1 MLTIYKK
8 NTGKNIFLG
17 IFVLFSLLSVFAFLF
32 FINPKIGNGKQR
44 IFVRFTTI
52 NGITPG
58 TQVLFAG
65 NPIGEV
71 RTIRTL
77 SSDRQISGSQKALYF
92 YELALHID
100 SSIEV
105 YHSDLVIPQTMGLLG
120 EKAIA
125 IIPKPIPK
133 DSLARRVTDQLPMYG
148 DSCDP
153 LENTMQQLIHLGKT
167 VESVLLT
174 LSASMQQ
181 HSISLGQTLEH
192 LSQATSEVN
201 AFTKTMNTSHFIPK
215 LTELLT
221 YIQSVCSDINMFSQS
236 VMHGNGTLGK
246 ICQEE
251 EFYYHLDGIL
261 KKVDLLL
268 DDINRYGLLFNLN
281 KQWQKEK
288 IKRASCSSLS
298 MPDRKISR
306 TCNHNSK
313 ENLEVP

>member
-8 NTGKNIFLG
+8 NTRKNIFLG
-17 IFVLFSLLSVFAFLF
+17 GFVVFSFLAVSALLF
-32 FINPKIGNGKQR
+32 FINPKVGNGKQR
-44 IFVRFTTI
+44 IFVRFTQI

-77 SSDRQISGSQKALYF
+77 SSDRQISGSENALYF
-92 YELALHID
+92 YELGLQID
-100 SSIEV
+100 SSVEV

-133 DSLARRVTDQLPMYG
+133 ESLARRVTEACPMYG

-181 HSISLGQTLEH
+181 HSLSLGKTLEH

-236 VMHGNGTLGK
+236 VIHGNGTLGK

-251 EFYYHLDGIL
+251 QFYYHLESIL

-288 IKRASCSSLS
+288 IKRASCSSLWT
-298 MPDRKISR
+298 PDRKISR
-306 TCNHNSK
+306 LCRDNPT

>member
-8 NTGKNIFLG
+8 NIGKNIFLG
-17 IFVLFSLLSVFAFLF
+17 VFVVSSLFAVTTFLL
-32 FINPKIGNGKQR
+32 FINPKVGNGKQR
-44 IFVRFTTI
+44 IFVRFSQI

-65 NPIGEV
+65 NPIGQV

-77 SSDRQISGSQKALYF
+77 PSARKVSDSEISLYF
-92 YELALHID
+92 YELGLQID
-100 SSIEV
+100 SSVEI

-125 IIPKPIPK
+125 IIPKPLPK
-133 DSLARRVTDQLPMYG
+133 DSRVERVTEACPMYG

-181 HSISLGQTLEH
+181 HSLSLGQTLQH

-201 AFTKTMNTSHFIPK
+201 AFTKTMNSSHFIPK
-215 LTELLT
+215 LTEVLT
-221 YIQSVCSDINMFSQS
+221 YIQSVCNDINSFSQS
-236 VMHGNGTLGK
+236 VIHGNGTLGK

-251 EFYYHLDGIL
+251 QFYYHLESIV
-261 KKVDLLL
+261 KKADLLL

-288 IKRASCSSLS
+288 VRRANCSSLLV
-298 MPDRKISR
+298 PDRKISR
-306 TCNHNSK
+306 LCDDNLNET
-313 ENLEVP
+313 LEVP

>member
-8 NTGKNIFLG
+8 NTAKNIFLG
-17 IFVLFSLLSVFAFLF
+17 VFVVLSLLSIAAFLF
-32 FINPKIGNGKQR
+32 FINPKVGNGKQR
-44 IFVRFTTI
+44 IFVRFSQI

-77 SSDRQISGSQKALYF
+77 SSDRKISASEKALYF
-92 YELALHID
+92 YELGLQID
-100 SSIEV
+100 SRIEI
-105 YHSDLVIPQTMGLLG
+105 YHTDLVIPQTMGLLG

-125 IIPKPIPK
+125 IIPKPIAK
-133 DSLARRVTDQLPMYG
+133 DTSSQRVTEACPMYG

-174 LSASMQQ
+174 LSTSMQQ
-181 HSISLGQTLEH
+181 HSLSLGQTLQH
-192 LSQATSEVN
+192 LCQATSEVN
-201 AFTKTMNTSHFIPK
+201 AFTKTMNTSQFIPK

-236 VMHGNGTLGK
+236 VIHGNGTLGK

-251 EFYYHLDGIL
+251 QFYHHLEGIL
-261 KKVDLLL
+261 KKLDLLL

-288 IKRASCSSLS
+288 IRRANCSSLLI
-298 MPDRKISR
+298 PERRISR
-306 TCNHNSK
+306 LCNDNPK